1 MDLKVKQITAMIN
14 AVIAKRW
21 VRDIGNS
28 VTIDRF
34 VKDKYLIKTISI
46 VKFLDQIARN
56 LI

>member
-1 MDLKVKQITAMIN
+1 MIK

-21 VRDIGNS
+21 MRDIGNS

-34 VKDKYLIKTISI
+34 VKAKYLSKTVSI
-46 VKFLDQIARN
+46 VKFLHKIARS